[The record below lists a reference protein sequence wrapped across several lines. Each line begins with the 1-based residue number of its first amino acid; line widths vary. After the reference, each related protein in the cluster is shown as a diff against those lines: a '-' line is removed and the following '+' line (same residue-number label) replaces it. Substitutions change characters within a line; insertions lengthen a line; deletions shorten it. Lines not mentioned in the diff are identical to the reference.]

1 MWRAAEM
8 TQAGTA
14 QGQHRSGYL
23 WAGAAKPAG
32 SGSPASDSQ
41 LEATA
46 NVSPVFWFIL
56 HGHKD
61 L

>member
-1 MWRAAEM
+1 MWRAAER
-8 TQAGTA
+8 TQAGTT
-14 QGQHRSGYL
+14 QGQHWSSYL
-23 WAGAAKPAG
+23 WADAAKPAG

-56 HGHKD
+56 D
-61 L
+61 